1 MNRENELVELN
12 DFELD
17 QLLSYASHPV
27 PSVDF
32 ESRLFEKL
40 EHVPPLNNVIAFPRP
55 RKSSLWLAGVPLAAS
70 LMLGLWL
77 GSNEA
82 IADYLPFSTDTLAQ
96 NVSVLISPNSSDDL
110 VDLTEDNLS

>member
-1 MNRENELVELN
+1 MNNKKEPVELS

-27 PSVDF
+27 PSANF
-32 ESRLFEKL
+32 ESCLFEKL
-40 EHVPPLNNVIAFPRP
+40 EQFPPHSNVIAFPRP
-55 RKSSLWLAGVPLAAS
+55 RKNPLWLAGVPLAAS
-70 LMLGLWL
+70 LILGLWL

-82 IADYLPFSTDTLAQ
+82 IADYLPFSTDTLTQ